1 MALMELPLGD
11 RLQILQ
17 DLLSC
22 TGKMY
27 GWCYDV
33 EGKLIG
39 TNCPDKVLD
48 NVFSSAG
55 CMEAV
60 QQHAKEHREP
70 ILISIP
76 YGLSWSAAF
85 EFEGDAVKR
94 IHVFGPVTSVERS
107 VVSW

>member
-1 MALMELPLGD
+1 MVLMNLDLGD

-27 GWCYDV
+27 AWCYDAD
-33 EGKLIG
+33 GKLLG

-48 NVFSSAG
+48 NVFSAAG

-60 QQHAKEHREP
+60 QKHTKEHREP
-70 ILISIP
+70 IL
-76 YGLSWSAAF
+76 G
-85 EFEGDAVKR
+85 
-94 IHVFGPVTSVERS
+94 
-107 VVSW
+107 